1 MVISYRYCTQ
11 ILDKDI
17 DNCCTALL
25 QDLVRFQDR
34 LYHKDPV
41 KVTYQYTELKCI
53 VKPVKKRAEF
63 SVVKYN
69 KWVLTCDIEYGW
81 MDGCE
86 YGISFNVFYILNESK
101 Q

>member
-1 MVISYRYCTQ
+1 MAISSRYCTQ

-41 KVTYQYTELKCI
+41 KVLYQLHSQNDTDLGEQGNSIEHWLD
-53 VKPVKKRAEF
+53 RLRNAQNR
-63 SVVKYN
+63 SVHAISSTDG
-69 KWVLTCDIEYGW
+69 WVSL
-81 MDGCE
+81 
-86 YGISFNVFYILNESK
+86 
-101 Q
+101 